1 MTFSKKKTKTE
12 NPLVQKID
20 QGGFEKG
27 DRMNC
32 TICHDQISEEEKPL
46 QWVICSKCV
55 QILLSIERDKAIEQ
69 IRAVLESGKPYN
81 PEKFNAIMGFYSI
94 TKEDIQTKKEVI
106 DNAGRTDYRRRNYE
120 SLRNNTRTAGRPET
134 ERIKRYESRQRQMGL
149 FAGRRD

>member
-1 MTFSKKKTKTE
+1 LK
-12 NPLVQKID
+12 NPSAKNCGRV
-20 QGGFEKG
+20 FEKG
-27 DRMNC
+27 DGTNC

-81 PEKFNAIMGFYSI
+81 PEKLNAIMSFYGI
-94 TKEDIQTKKEVI
+94 TKEDIQREEVRE
-106 DNAGRTDYRRRNYE
+106 NVRRTDYRRRNYE
-120 SLRNNTRTAGRPET
+120 SLRDNTRTVRRLET
-134 ERIKRYESRQRQMGL
+134 ERIKRHEGRQRQVGL